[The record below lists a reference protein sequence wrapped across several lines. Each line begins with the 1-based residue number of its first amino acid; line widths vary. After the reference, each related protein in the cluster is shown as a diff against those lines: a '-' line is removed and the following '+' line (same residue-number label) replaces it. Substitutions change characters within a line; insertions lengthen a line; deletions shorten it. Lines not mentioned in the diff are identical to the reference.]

1 MLKRRLKAF
10 GASIMYLALQG
21 KAAEPTTE
29 PSKVFKEDSS
39 KHNFG
44 IANTKT
50 GAYSPKSDF
59 SFRQKILLRSPDVT
73 GYVCG
78 ENEEFSRYSTV
89 FFNIGERLCQLHIP

>member
-1 MLKRRLKAF
+1 
-10 GASIMYLALQG
+10 MYLALQG

-29 PSKVFKEDSS
+29 QSRVFKEDSS

-59 SFRQKILLRSPDVT
+59 SFRPKILLRSPDVT
-73 GYVCG
+73 GYVCSLSG

-89 FFNIGERLCQLHIP
+89 FFNKGRRLCQLHIP